1 MPPSGGGEQFPS
13 IDSVDLTGAG
23 LPQTPMQ
30 EAMSRL
36 SDRANNAAPVD
47 DGPQG
52 FEASVHKIKEQVLPR
67 LLERVDPE
75 AAASLNKEELT
86 EEFRPIILEVLA
98 ELKLTLNRRE
108 QFALEKV
115 LVDELLGF
123 GPLEELLSDPD
134 ITDIM
139 VNGPSQT
146 YIEKKGKLIIAPIQF
161 RDEEHLFQIAQR
173 IVNQVGRRVDQTTPL
188 ADARLKDGS
197 RVNVIVPPL
206 SLRGT
211 AISIRKFSEKPITI
225 DMLKGFGSMS
235 EAMATALKIAGA
247 CRMNIVISGG
257 TGSGKTTMLNA
268 LSKMIDPGERVLTI
282 EDAAELRLQQPH
294 WLPLE
299 TRPPN
304 LEGDGAI
311 TIGDLVRNA
320 LRMRPDRIIL
330 GEIRGAECFDLL
342 AAMNTGHDGSMCT
355 LHANNPRECLGR
367 MENMILM
374 GDIKIPK
381 EAISRQIAESVDLI
395 VQVKRLRDG
404 SRRTTQITEVIGME
418 GDVIVTQ
425 DLFKFEYRDEDA
437 AELRLQQPHWLPLET
452 RPPNLEGDGAI
463 TIGDLVRNA
472 LRMRPDRII
481 LGEIR
486 GAECFDLLAAMNT
499 GHDGSMC
506 TLHANNPREC
516 LGRMENM
523 ILMGDIKIPKEA
535 ISRQIAASVDLIVQ
549 VKRLRDGS
557 RRTTQITEVIGMEG
571 DVIVTQDLF
580 KFEYRDEDAD
590 GKINGEWVAGGVRP
604 YTLEKARQ
612 FGFDQPFLEACLG

>member
-1 MPPSGGGEQFPS
+1 MSAFGKKGGAGGMRPGAKPAFGVARPMKGGGAKSEEGDGGEQFPPLPEEGKGA
-13 IDSVDLTGAG
+13 DAPKPAPKKAPTGNA
-23 LPQTPMQ
+23 TAS
-30 EAMSRL
+30 AMDRL
-36 SDRANNAAPVD
+36 AERMNATNAAESEA
-47 DGPQG
+47 GG

-75 AAASLNKEELT
+75 AAATLSKDELS
-86 EEFRPIILEVLA
+86 EEFRPIIMEVLA
-98 ELKLTLNRRE
+98 ELKVTLNRRE

-115 LVDELLGF
+115 LIDELLGF
-123 GPLEELLSDPD
+123 GPLEELLNDPD
-134 ITDIM
+134 ISDIM
-139 VNGPSQT
+139 VNGPDQT
-146 YIEKKGKLIIAPIQF
+146 YIEKKGKLVIAPIRF
-161 RDEEHLFQIAQR
+161 RDEQHLFQIAQR

-211 AISIRKFSEKPITI
+211 ALSIRKFSEKPITL
-225 DMLKGFGSMS
+225 DMLKEFGSMS
-235 EAMATALKIAGA
+235 EKMCTALKIAGA

-268 LSKMIDPGERVLTI
+268 MSKMIDPGERVLTI

-304 LEGDGAI
+304 LEGQGAI
-311 TIGDLVRNA
+311 TIGDLVKNA

-355 LHANNPRECLGR
+355 LHANSPRECLGR

-404 SRRTTQITEVIGME
+404 SRRTTDITEVIGME

-425 DLFKFEYRDEDA
+425 NLFKFEYLDES
-437 AELRLQQPHWLPLET
+437 E
-452 RPPNLEGDGAI
+452 DGK
-463 TIGDLVRNA
+463 
-472 LRMRPDRII
+472 I
-481 LGEIR
+481 LGEFR
-486 GAECFDLLAAMNT
+486 PSGL
-499 GHDGSMC
+499 
-506 TLHANNPREC
+506 
-516 LGRMENM
+516 
-523 ILMGDIKIPKEA
+523 
-535 ISRQIAASVDLIVQ
+535 
-549 VKRLRDGS
+549 
-557 RRTTQITEVIGMEG
+557 
-571 DVIVTQDLF
+571 
-580 KFEYRDEDAD
+580 
-590 GKINGEWVAGGVRP
+590 RP

-612 FGFDQPFLEACLG
+612 YGFDQAYLEACL

>member
-1 MPPSGGGEQFPS
+1 MSAFGRKNGPAGIKPGFGVARPMQGGSAPKEEARGGDQFPPLD
-13 IDSVDLTGAG
+13 IAA
-23 LPQTPMQ
+23 LPGEMIFDPLAAPPTQLQRNADAMQ
-30 EAMSRL
+30 RL
-36 SDRANNAAPVD
+36 SDRANNDHVPDA
-47 DGPQG
+47 GPQG

-75 AAASLNKEELT
+75 AAATLTKDELA
-86 EEFRPIILEVLA
+86 EEFRPIIMEVLA

-115 LVDELLGF
+115 LVDELLGL

-134 ITDIM
+134 VTDIM
-139 VNGPSQT
+139 VNGPDQT
-146 YIEKKGKLIIAPIQF
+146 YIEKKGKLQIAPIKF

-173 IVNQVGRRVDQTTPL
+173 IVSKVGRRVDQTTPL
-188 ADARLKDGS
+188 ADARLPDGS

-211 AISIRKFSEKPITI
+211 AISIRKFSAKPITI
-225 DMLKGFGSMS
+225 DMLAQWGAMS
-235 EAMATALKIAGA
+235 PKMATALKIAGA
-247 CRMNIVISGG
+247 CRFNIVISGG

-304 LEGDGAI
+304 LEGHGAI
-311 TIGDLVRNA
+311 SIGDLVKNA

-355 LHANNPRECLGR
+355 LHSNSPRECLGR

-381 EAISRQIAESVDLI
+381 EAISKQIADSVDLI

-404 SRRTTQITEVIGME
+404 SRRVTNVTEVIGME

-425 DLFKFEYRDEDA
+425 ELFKFEYHDEDDS
-437 AELRLQQPHWLPLET
+437 
-452 RPPNLEGDGAI
+452 G
-463 TIGDLVRNA
+463 
-472 LRMRPDRII
+472 
-481 LGEIR
+481 
-486 GAECFDLLAAMNT
+486 
-499 GHDGSMC
+499 
-506 TLHANNPREC
+506 
-516 LGRMENM
+516 
-523 ILMGDIKIPKEA
+523 KI
-535 ISRQIAASVDLIVQ
+535 V
-549 VKRLRDGS
+549 G
-557 RRTTQITEVIGMEG
+557 
-571 DVIVTQDLF
+571 
-580 KFEYRDEDAD
+580 EYRSM
-590 GKINGEWVAGGVRP
+590 GLRP
-604 YTLEKARQ
+604 YTLEKARM
-612 FGFDQPFLEACLG
+612 FGFDQPFLEACL

>member
-1 MPPSGGGEQFPS
+1 MNAFGRRNSLGIGNGGTPGDKPQFGVARPMKGGPGTAPQPNGADAPPVMPRDGGQFPS
-13 IDSVDLTGAG
+13 LPGIDDSFDLSMEPG
-23 LPQTPMQ
+23 TPLS
-30 EAMSRL
+30 EAMTRL
-36 SDRANNAAPVD
+36 SDRANAVNETPKGAE
-47 DGPQG
+47 G

-75 AAASLNKEELT
+75 AAATLTKEELA
-86 EEFRPIILEVLA
+86 EEFRPITFEVLA
-98 ELKLTLNRRE
+98 ELKINLNRRE

-115 LVDELLGF
+115 LIDELLGF

-134 ITDIM
+134 VTDIM
-139 VNGPSQT
+139 VNGPDQT
-146 YIEKKGKLIIAPIQF
+146 YIEKGGKLTLSTVRF
-161 RDEEHLFQIAQR
+161 RDEQHLFQIAQR

-235 EAMATALKIAGA
+235 EKMATVLKIAGA
-247 CRMNIVISGG
+247 SRMNVIISGG

-299 TRPPN
+299 TRPAN
-304 LEGDGAI
+304 LEGQGAV

-355 LHANNPRECLGR
+355 VHANSPRECLGR

-404 SRRTTQITEVIGME
+404 SRRTTNITEVIGME
-418 GDVIVTQ
+418 GDVIITQ
-425 DLFKFEYRDEDA
+425 ELFKFEYVDE
-437 AELRLQQPHWLPLET
+437 T
-452 RPPNLEGDGAI
+452 
-463 TIGDLVRNA
+463 
-472 LRMRPDRII
+472 
-481 LGEIR
+481 
-486 GAECFDLLAAMNT
+486 
-499 GHDGSMC
+499 
-506 TLHANNPREC
+506 
-516 LGRMENM
+516 
-523 ILMGDIKIPKEA
+523 
-535 ISRQIAASVDLIVQ
+535 
-549 VKRLRDGS
+549 
-557 RRTTQITEVIGMEG
+557 
-571 DVIVTQDLF
+571 
-580 KFEYRDEDAD
+580 AD
-590 GKINGEWVAGGVRP
+590 GKIIGEFRAASLRP

-612 FGFDQPFLEACLG
+612 FGYDQAYLEACL

>member
-1 MPPSGGGEQFPS
+1 MQPSRPAFGVARPMKTGADAAAGAAPLPGQAPLPGGDQFPP
-13 IDSVDLTGAG
+13 
-23 LPQTPMQ
+23 LPSEDTLARQTNAAALRAD
-30 EAMSRL
+30 AMTRL
-36 SDRANNAAPVD
+36 ADRANAVNDAQHQPE
-47 DGPQG
+47 G

-75 AAASLNKEELT
+75 AAATLTKDELS

-98 ELKLTLNRRE
+98 ELKVTLNRRE
-108 QFALEKV
+108 QKV
-115 LVDELLGF
+115 LIDELLGF

-134 ITDIM
+134 VSDIM
-139 VNGPSQT
+139 VNGPEQT
-146 YIEKKGKLIIAPIQF
+146 YIEKKGKLQLAPIRF
-161 RDEEHLFQIAQR
+161 RDEQHLFQIAQR

-225 DMLKGFGSMS
+225 DMLKDFGSMS
-235 EAMATALKIAGA
+235 DKMATALKIAGA

-304 LEGDGAI
+304 LEGQGAI
-311 TIGDLVRNA
+311 TIGDLVKNA

-355 LHANNPRECLGR
+355 LHANSPRECLGR

-395 VQVKRLRDG
+395 VQVQRLRDG
-404 SRRTTQITEVIGME
+404 SRRTTNITEVIGME

-425 DLFKFEYRDEDA
+425 ELFKFEYLDEN
-437 AELRLQQPHWLPLET
+437 E
-452 RPPNLEGDGAI
+452 
-463 TIGDLVRNA
+463 
-472 LRMRPDRII
+472 
-481 LGEIR
+481 
-486 GAECFDLLAAMNT
+486 
-499 GHDGSMC
+499 
-506 TLHANNPREC
+506 
-516 LGRMENM
+516 
-523 ILMGDIKIPKEA
+523 
-535 ISRQIAASVDLIVQ
+535 
-549 VKRLRDGS
+549 
-557 RRTTQITEVIGMEG
+557 
-571 DVIVTQDLF
+571 
-580 KFEYRDEDAD
+580 D
-590 GKINGEWVAGGVRP
+590 GKIIGEFRASGLRP

-612 FGFDQPFLEACLG
+612 FGFDQAYLEACL

>member
-1 MPPSGGGEQFPS
+1 MSAFGRKNGIGQMGPGARPSFGVARPMKGGAPTPPPEARLGLSLDMGGDQFPDL
-13 IDSVDLTGAG
+13 DSVDLPG
-23 LPQTPMQ
+23 LDMIDMTP
-30 EAMSRL
+30 ESAALNDAMTRL
-36 SDRANNAAPVD
+36 SDRANSVAD
-47 DGPQG
+47 TGPKVEG

-75 AAASLNKEELT
+75 AAATLTKDELA

-115 LVDELLGF
+115 LIDELLGF
-123 GPLEELLSDPD
+123 GPLEELLNDPE

-139 VNGPSQT
+139 VNGPEQT
-146 YIEKKGKLIIAPIQF
+146 YIEKKGKLQIAPIQF
-161 RDEEHLFQIAQR
+161 RDEEHLLQIAQR
-173 IVNQVGRRVDQTTPL
+173 IVNQVGRRNDQTTPL

-197 RVNVIVPPL
+197 RVNVIIPPL

-211 AISIRKFSEKPITI
+211 AISIRKFSEKPITL
-225 DMLKGFGSMS
+225 DNLKDWGAMS
-235 EAMATALKIAGA
+235 EKMATALKIAGA
-247 CRMNIVISGG
+247 CRFNIVISGG

-304 LEGDGAI
+304 LEGKGAI
-311 TIGDLVRNA
+311 SIGDLVKNA

-355 LHANNPRECLGR
+355 LHANSPREALGR

-381 EAISRQIAESVDLI
+381 EAISRQIAESVDII

-404 SRRTTQITEVIGME
+404 SRRVTNVTEVIGME
-418 GDVIVTQ
+418 GEVIVTQ
-425 DLFKFEYRDEDA
+425 ELFKFEYLDE
-437 AELRLQQPHWLPLET
+437 
-452 RPPNLEGDGAI
+452 
-463 TIGDLVRNA
+463 
-472 LRMRPDRII
+472 
-481 LGEIR
+481 
-486 GAECFDLLAAMNT
+486 
-499 GHDGSMC
+499 GS
-506 TLHANNPREC
+506 
-516 LGRMENM
+516 
-523 ILMGDIKIPKEA
+523 
-535 ISRQIAASVDLIVQ
+535 
-549 VKRLRDGS
+549 
-557 RRTTQITEVIGMEG
+557 
-571 DVIVTQDLF
+571 
-580 KFEYRDEDAD
+580 D
-590 GKINGEWVAGGVRP
+590 GKIIGEYRSTGLRP

-612 FGFDQPFLEACLG
+612 FGFEQAFLEACL